1 MLTCATSSL
10 GVIWNC
16 LQVWDRFSST
26 LKSTTSTAV
35 GGMAAPLVGDVVS
48 FEETTGCPNSSTST
62 GFCRGCCLASHSPY
76 ASILFLM
83 PRCLGT
89 RPFFI
94 NELYRRARPGVD
106 FLDWKVSIPSDWMV
120 LCNLL
125 ASAQAFLTADDFLL
139 VGII

>member
-1 MLTCATSSL
+1 MSRTCSCSRILTCATSSL

-16 LQVWDRFSST
+16 LHVWDRFSST
-26 LKSTTSTAV
+26 LKSIASTAV

-48 FEETTGCPNSSTST
+48 FEET
-62 GFCRGCCLASHSPY
+62 CLASHSPY
-76 ASILFLM
+76 PRILFLR
-83 PRCLGT
+83 PLCLAT

-94 NELYRRARPGVD
+94 NELYRRARAGVD
-106 FLDWKVSIPSDWMV
+106 FLDWKVSIPSDRMV

-125 ASAQAFLTADDFLL
+125 ASAQAFLTAADDFLL